1 MKCCVKNYG
10 FSQKIKVKTIV
21 KTTIFPIYFI
31 EFLQGTPFT
40 IWPADYTKVPHP
52 SPSTA

>member
-21 KTTIFPIYFI
+21 KNFI